1 MRNLGR
7 IGFFLVAAALAP
19 LSVHAGSSRMQN
31 LSIEDGLSLNF
42 VTCIRADRRGFIWFG
57 TPSGLNRYDGYN
69 FKIFTHR
76 RGDVNS
82 LSHDHVNTMAAGPD
96 GSFWIG
102 TIGGG
107 LSHFDPLRERFTN
120 YCSRANDP
128 NSLSNDSLRAIL
140 PDGNDRIW
148 IGTDNG
154 LTRFD
159 VGSGRFTRY
168 LCAQEFSGASARNAI
183 YSLHKDAAGILWAGS
198 ADGLYRLD
206 VERQAI
212 GRFVGDRSDPYA
224 REHGQINAIF
234 EDGRGVLWLGT
245 ERGLVR
251 FDKESRRFHYKG
263 ETVGILPH
271 LYRSPIFDFFRDRQG
286 RVWVAT
292 ESGMYLFPGQDLL
305 AIYFQAGAIPLR
317 LLMNRFVISV
327 YQDREDII
335 WAGTRSGIYK
345 YDPRTQQFAMYGS
358 EIADVNR
365 ASEVF
370 PVTAVCRDSGG
381 DLWIG
386 TYKHGLFR
394 VRRELDETI
403 TLIPLPCS
411 PAQMKN
417 TVIQALL
424 AGRDRMLWVGTNR
437 GLYAYDLGRGVFRG
451 HYTSDPGS
459 GGLSHDRVT
468 SLCEDRSGRL
478 WVGTENGMDLFDRR
492 RGTFATFRDDE
503 SPSGS
508 STGNFVIAICQDR
521 LGFLWVGTNGSGLRH
536 FDPERRIFIGRY
548 RQEQGDPASLRSD
561 KISCLL
567 EDRRGH
573 LWIGTNGGGLNRLEK
588 GNESF
593 AAFASESGLA
603 NNDIQGLLEDAQ
615 GRLWLSTNRGLY
627 QFDPQRRSM
636 RSFTTRDGLQGDEF
650 NARACYKSENGDM
663 YFGGINGL
671 TWFSPA
677 GIKDNPYVPPVIIT
691 EMEVFNRGQKFSGD
705 FSRLRELKLGPN
717 DRVVSFTFTALSLS
731 DPGRNQ
737 YMYMIEGLD
746 PKWIHIGTRHEVTIS
761 NLKPGRFVF
770 RVKGSNNHGLWNERG
785 TFLAIFMRPFWWQTW
800 WFRLLLFMLLLSLF
814 GFLRSTRTRRM
825 ARRIRNEAAMEK
837 FFAAHQMSPRE
848 REIVLLLLK
857 GKSNREIESTLFIA
871 IGTVKNHVCHI
882 YQKIGV
888 KNRAQLIT
896 LFKNLQMK

>member
-7 IGFFLVAAALAP
+7 KVLFLAAAVLSPLLA
-19 LSVHAGSSRMQN
+19 HAGASRMQN
-31 LSIEDGLSLNF
+31 ISIEDGLSLNF
-42 VTCIRADRRGFIWFG
+42 VTCIRSDRSGFVWFG
-57 TPSGLNRYDGYN
+57 TPGGLNRYDGYN

-76 RGDVNS
+76 RGDANS
-82 LSHDHVNTMAAGPD
+82 LSHDHVNTMADGPD

-102 TIGGG
+102 TGGG
-107 LSHFDPLRERFTN
+107 LCHFDPLRETFTI
-120 YCSRANDP
+120 YRSRPNDP
-128 NSLSNDSLRAIL
+128 NSLSHDSLRAIL
-140 PDGNDRIW
+140 PDGDDRIW

-159 VGSGRFTRY
+159 IGSGRFTRY
-168 LCAQEFSGASARNAI
+168 LCAQESSGASARNAI
-183 YSLHKDAAGILWAGS
+183 YSLHMDGDGVLWAGS

-206 VERQAI
+206 AERQSI
-212 GRFVGDRSDPYA
+212 DRFASDRADPYA
-224 REHGQINAIF
+224 SEHGRINAIF

-251 FDKESRRFHYKG
+251 FDKERREFHYKG
-263 ETVGILPH
+263 ETVRMRPH

-292 ESGMYLFPGQDLL
+292 ESGMYLFPNQDLL

-317 LLMNRFVISV
+317 LLMNRFVSSV
-327 YQDREDII
+327 YQDREEII
-335 WAGTRSGIYK
+335 WAGTMSGIYK
-345 YDPRTQQFAMYGS
+345 YDTRTQQFAMYGS

-370 PVTAVCRDSGG
+370 PVTAVCRDGGG

-386 TYKHGLFR
+386 TYKRGLFR

-403 TLIPLPCS
+403 TPILLPGS

-424 AGRDRMLWVGTNR
+424 VGRDRSLWIGTNR
-437 GLYAYDLGRGVFRG
+437 GLYAYDLVQGVFRG
-451 HYTSDPGS
+451 HYTGGPGS

-468 SLCEDRSGRL
+468 SLYEDRSGRL
-478 WVGTENGMDLFDRR
+478 WVGTENGLDLFNRG
-492 RGTFATFRDDE
+492 RGTFAGFRDDAA
-503 SPSGS
+503 PGAAAHGDHV
-508 STGNFVIAICQDR
+508 TAICQDR
-521 LGFLWVGTNGSGLRH
+521 RGFLWVGTNGSGLRY
-536 FDPERRIFIGRY
+536 FDPERGIFVGRY
-548 RQEQGDPASLRSD
+548 RQDPGDPASLRSD
-561 KISCLL
+561 TISCLL
-567 EDRRGH
+567 EDRRGR
-573 LWIGTNGGGLNRLEK
+573 LWIGTAAGGLNCLEK
-588 GNESF
+588 GNGSF
-593 AAFASESGLA
+593 AAFTSDCGLA
-603 NNDIQGLLEDAQ
+603 NNDIQGLLEDEQ
-615 GRLWLSTNRGLY
+615 GRLWLSTNRGLC
-627 QFDPQRRSM
+627 QFDPRRKSM
-636 RSFTTRDGLQGDEF
+636 RIFTTRDGLQGDEF
-650 NARACYKSENGDM
+650 NPRACFKSENGEM
-663 YFGGINGL
+663 FFGGVNGL
-671 TWFSPA
+671 TWFSP
-677 GIKDNPYVPPVIIT
+677 GTIKDNPYVPPVIIT
-691 EMEVFNRGQKFSGD
+691 DMEVFNRGQKLSRD
-705 FSRLRELKLGPN
+705 FRLMRELTLGPN

-737 YMYMIEGLD
+737 YMYKIEGLD
-746 PKWIHIGTRHEVTIS
+746 KKWIHIGARHEVTIS

-785 TFLAIFMRPFWWQTW
+785 ASLAIFMRPFWWQTW
-800 WFRLLLFMLLLSLF
+800 WFRLMLFLLLLSLF
-814 GFLRSTRTRRM
+814 VFLSRTRTRRM
-825 ARRIRNEAAMEK
+825 ARRIRNEAAMDK
-837 FFAAHQMSPRE
+837 FFAKHQLSPRE

-857 GKSNREIESTLFIA
+857 GRSNREIERTLFIA